1 MQTTE
6 TYLGLLQERGRK
18 GLPLQRVYR
27 QLFNRNLYLTAYGK
41 IYRNDGAMTPGTTE
55 ETADA
60 MSLGKIDGIINVRR
74 SERYQWEPA
83 KRVYIL
89 KRNGKKR
96 PLGLP
101 VWSDKLL
108 AEVIRMI
115 LSAYYD
121 CQFSDHSHGFREERG
136 CHTALQEISHTWKGC
151 VWIIEGD
158 ISDCFGS
165 LSHELLI
172 ERLKEA
178 IQDGRFLHLIS
189 QLLDARYLED
199 WKFGRTL
206 SGVPQGSVLS
216 PLLSN
221 ILLDKLDTFVETA
234 LIPCYTKGQSTPT
247 ISVWHS
253 PVPNRKQRRGEAP
266 EYQRED
272 GTTCSTSSA
281 QGEM

>member
-1 MQTTE
+1 MQSTE
-6 TYLGLLQERGRK
+6 TYLGLLQERSKRR
-18 GLPLQRVYR
+18 LPLQRVYR

-41 IYRNDGAMTPGTTE
+41 IYRNDGAMIPGTTK

-60 MSLGKIDGIINVRR
+60 MSLEKIDAIINALR

-136 CHTALQEISHTWKGC
+136 CHT
-151 VWIIEGD
+151 
-158 ISDCFGS
+158 S
-165 LSHELLI
+165 L
-172 ERLKEA
+172 
-178 IQDGRFLHLIS
+178 
-189 QLLDARYLED
+189 
-199 WKFGRTL
+199 
-206 SGVPQGSVLS
+206 P
-216 PLLSN
+216 
-221 ILLDKLDTFVETA
+221 DTF
-234 LIPCYTKGQSTPT
+234 
-247 ISVWHS
+247 
-253 PVPNRKQRRGEAP
+253 
-266 EYQRED
+266 
-272 GTTCSTSSA
+272 
-281 QGEM
+281 